1 MAIER
6 LEKEIKEWRAF
17 VIDDIQK
24 IVKRELKEDIEV
36 LLESM
41 KDKEII
47 KE

>member
-1 MAIER
+1 MKR

-36 LLESM
+36 LFEGM
-41 KDKEII
+41 KDKGTL